1 MNSGTK
7 RQSALTVLLAGSVLG
22 LFLFPRRH
30 EPRYQGKTSRQWIT
44 QLRNG
49 DENED
54 PRVNRAT
61 IALQQMTPSSVPILI
76 RELRHREPVLTLLSA
91 KYGSHLPPMWRRWLP
106 QAGEAP
112 VIRAAAADALG
123 AIGPPA
129 KVAIP
134 FLIKALLDEAE
145 LVRANA
151 AVALGRMGP
160 LAGDAVPL
168 LASSLG
174 DSESQVRIC
183 AANALGKI
191 GPVGRRA
198 VASLVESLN
207 DPVPLVRA
215 SAASALGKINSSSW
229 VVVPEL
235 IGVLKDSD
243 EFVRSSAVISI
254 GRFGARA
261 GQATP
266 ALASAL
272 TDPSYPVRICAAEA
286 LGEIGPLSKS
296 VLPALIEAQ
305 RNDHA
310 GLGRFVAAALRKI
323 ERSEEIVFVDE

>member
-1 MNSGTK
+1 MNSGTN
-7 RQSALTVLLAGSVLG
+7 RQAVLTVLLAGSIAG
-22 LFLFPRRH
+22 IFLFSHRR
-30 EPRYQGKTSRQWIT
+30 EPRYEGKTWRQWIT
-44 QLRNG
+44 QLRSGN
-49 DENED
+49 ENED
-54 PRVNRAT
+54 SRAQRAT
-61 IALQQMTPSSVPILI
+61 VALQQMAPQSVPILI
-76 RELRHREPVLTLLSA
+76 RELRHRESVLALLSA
-91 KYGSHLPPMWRRWLP
+91 RYGSHLPPIWRRWLP

-123 AIGPPA
+123 AIGSPA

-134 FLIKALLDEAE
+134 FLRTALVDEVE

-151 AVALGRMGP
+151 AIALGRMGP
-160 LAGDAVPL
+160 LAHEAVPS
-168 LASSLG
+168 LASLLG

-191 GPVGRRA
+191 GPDGRRA

-215 SAASALGKINSSSW
+215 SAASALGKINVVSW
-229 VVVPEL
+229 LVVPAL

-243 EFVRSSAVISI
+243 EFARSSAVMSI

-261 GQATP
+261 AQATP

-286 LGEIGPLSKS
+286 LGEIGPLSNS

-323 ERSEEIVFVDE
+323 ERPLEMVVLNE